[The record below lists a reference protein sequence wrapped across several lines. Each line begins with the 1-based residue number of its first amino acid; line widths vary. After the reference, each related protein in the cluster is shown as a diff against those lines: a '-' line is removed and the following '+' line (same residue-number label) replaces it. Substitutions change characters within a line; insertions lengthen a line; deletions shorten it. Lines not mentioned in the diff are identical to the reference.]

1 MTDKAGREHNT
12 QPSCNPGLSRSQFLS
27 LVVEKALLA
36 GTLLAVPAIADIFI
50 APPAQAQ
57 ASGGAGTALADT
69 GIIIADTGTQD
80 G

>member
-1 MTDKAGREHNT
+1 MTDKVGHEHNT
-12 QPSCNPGLSRSQFLS
+12 QPSCDPGLTRSQFLS

-36 GTLLAVPAIADIFI
+36 GTLLAVPAIADTFM

-57 ASGGAGTALADT
+57 ASGGTGLADT
-69 GIIIADTGTQD
+69 GIVIQDTGQGD